1 MTEITEG
8 GTLILVDGGAGAGGS
23 TFLSGMPK
31 PIYVLDTDNDSWR
44 WLRDEAAVIETT
56 RNMLQARSLLEK
68 WAKLPLDECRSIAVD
83 TWSVWWQMLCNQVV
97 DKDERQ
103 KEFKTTNAF
112 KAWGPAKMAMGRM
125 QGALLTAKARG
136 KHVGLR
142 AHSKDHLVQDETGRV
157 IKVGIKPDCEQFLD
171 MHLDAWF
178 RLDVDKKTDKRTLV
192 VQKCRAARRDPAD
205 GRRKP
210 IYKIGSTIDVP
221 EYESD
226 LMYAKILADFG
237 KLPASLARDD
247 MAESETSAE
256 SAMREVAN
264 V

>member
-1 MTEITEG
+1 MTNQDG
-8 GTLILVDGGAGAGGS
+8 GTLILIDGGAGAGGS

-44 WLRDEAAVIETT
+44 WLREEAAVIETT
-56 RNMLQARSLLEK
+56 RNMLQARSLLDK

-83 TWSVWWQMLCNQVV
+83 TWSIWWQGLCNQVI
-97 DKDERQ
+97 DKDLRQ
-103 KEFKTTNAF
+103 KEFDTKNAF
-112 KAWGPAKMAMGRM
+112 KAWGPAKMAMSRM
-125 QGALLTAKARG
+125 QGACLTAKARG

-142 AHSKDHLVQDETGRV
+142 AHSKDLLLQDETG
-157 IKVGIKPDCEQFLD
+157 KVVKKGTKADCEQFLD

-178 RLDVDKKTDKRTLV
+178 RLDVDKKTDKRTLTV
-192 VQKCRAARRDPAD
+192 LKCRASRRDAD

-210 IYKIGSTIDVP
+210 IYKIGSIIDVP

-226 LMYAKILADFG
+226 LMYVKILADFG
-237 KLPASLARDD
+237 KLPASLAKDD
-247 MAESETSAE
+247 MADADKSAE

-264 V
+264 A